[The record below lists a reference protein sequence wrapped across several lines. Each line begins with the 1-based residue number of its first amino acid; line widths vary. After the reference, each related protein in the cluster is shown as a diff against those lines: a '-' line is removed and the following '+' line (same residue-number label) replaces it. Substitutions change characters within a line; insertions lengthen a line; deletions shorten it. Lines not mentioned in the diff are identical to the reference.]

1 MSRSFLT
8 YVVLPGAFGVA
19 LASGWTT
26 YADAR
31 KARAFTPDRPVGVR
45 WAETNALLPPGH
57 TVYADDGGE
66 WVTVVVHGN
75 YVLCQW
81 LYPEKRWLLTPLA
94 RRPAPVVDI
103 EETNRNGAAKYT
115 TRAKPNGGD

>member
-19 LASGWTT
+19 LALGWTN

-45 WAETNALLPPGH
+45 WPETNALLPPGH
-57 TVYADDGGE
+57 TVYADDRGE

-81 LYPEKRWLLTPLA
+81 LYAEKRWLLTPLA
-94 RRPAPVVDI
+94 HRPAPVVDV
-103 EETNRNGAAKYT
+103 EEANKNGAAKYT
-115 TRAKPNGGD
+115 TRTKPNGGD